1 MTTDQH
7 AHEPVGLVLHN
18 PIRYDL
24 RLWLM
29 TRGREGR
36 FRRQLVEL
44 AQVKLGDAVLDVGC
58 GTGSLA
64 IAASRAV
71 GPSGS
76 VMGIDPSPEF
86 IGRAD
91 KKARRAHV
99 DARFRAGTAQR
110 LPFADGSFDVV
121 MCTFVLHQLP
131 PEAIHGAVAEMARVT
146 RAGGRLL
153 FVDIGGEQGD
163 RQTVHVR
170 AAARHGVHLFDLRAA
185 APHLGRFGLV
195 ERAGGELPFRLSFF
209 ERVEY
214 VLADRAG

>member
-1 MTTDQH
+1 MT
-7 AHEPVGLVLHN
+7 AHERAEPVGLVLHN

-44 AQVKLGDAVLDVGC
+44 AGVRQGERVLDVGC

-71 GPSGS
+71 GKSGS
-76 VMGIDPSPEF
+76 VIGVDPSPEF
-86 IGRAD
+86 IVRAAA
-91 KKARRAHV
+91 KARRA
-99 DARFRAGTAQR
+99 RTEPTFQAGTAQN
-110 LPFADGSFDVV
+110 LPLEDNAFDVV

-131 PEAIHGAVAEMARVT
+131 PDSLHRAVAEMARVLET
-146 RAGGRLL
+146 GARALI
-153 FVDIGGEQGD
+153 VDIGGEQVA

-170 AAARHGVHLFDLRAA
+170 AAARHGVHLFDLREATPLLA
-185 APHLGRFGLV
+185 HVGLT
-195 ERAGGELPFRLSFF
+195 ERASGDLPFRLSFF
-209 ERVEY
+209 ERVQY
-214 VLADRAG
+214 VLAAKG

>member
-1 MTTDQH
+1 MTADQH
-7 AHEPVGLVLHN
+7 VEPVGLILHN

-44 AQVKLGDAVLDVGC
+44 AGVREGERVLDVGC

-71 GPSGS
+71 GKSGS
-76 VMGIDPSPEF
+76 VIGIDPSPEF
-86 IGRAD
+86 IRRAAA
-91 KKARRAHV
+91 KARRARMN
-99 DARFRAGTAQR
+99 ATFQAGAAQD
-110 LPFADGSFDVV
+110 LPFEDGSFDVV

-131 PEAIHGAVAEMARVT
+131 PAALHKAAAEMARVVQP
-146 RAGGRLL
+146 GGRVLI
-153 FVDIGGEQGD
+153 VDIGGEQGA

-170 AAARHGVHLFDLRAA
+170 AAARHGVHLFDLREAT
-185 APHLGRFGLV
+185 PMLGHIGLT
-195 ERAGGELPFRLSFF
+195 ERASGELPFRLSFF
-209 ERVEY
+209 ERVQY
-214 VLADRAG
+214 VLAGKG